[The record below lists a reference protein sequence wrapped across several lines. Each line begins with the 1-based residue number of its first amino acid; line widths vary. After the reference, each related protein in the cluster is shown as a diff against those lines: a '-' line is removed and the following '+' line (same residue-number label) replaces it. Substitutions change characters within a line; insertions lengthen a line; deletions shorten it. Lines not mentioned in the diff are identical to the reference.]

1 MQTLDFCCDRM
12 ELNVREFLSVQYDSR
27 FDEYAIV
34 LPEDGSLMCFDFC
47 PWCGKKLPESRRE
60 EWLEQNMPDD
70 E

>member
-1 MQTLDFCCDRM
+1 M
-12 ELNVREFLSVQYDSR
+12 ELNVREFRSVQYDTR

-60 EWLEQNMPDD
+60 EWFEANITED
-70 E
+70 

>member
-1 MQTLDFCCDRM
+1 MI
-12 ELNVREFLSVQYDSR
+12 R